1 MITLHLQRVEDDE
14 PDAVIVPIGSIRRI
28 ELRKI
33 PEERVGFG
41 FSLPSPP

>member
-28 ELRKI
+28 ELRKT
-33 PEERVGFG
+33 PEERVGLG
-41 FSLPSPP
+41 FSLPPS